1 MRENQKFFKTQ
12 SVEMVMQSGFHMC
25 ERLMGDTSRWRKL
38 PTGELLRGFR
48 IFSITVNM
56 PHMGSEGR
64 LYSSKSTNGGKGLK
78 NYKIK
83 SFFLR
88 KYRFFVPKWPKMG
101 KILMRVQRKSHLEP
115 SV

>member
-48 IFSITVNM
+48 IFSITVNI

-64 LYSSKSTNGGKGLK
+64 LYSSKSTNGGKGLQ
-78 NYKIK
+78 NSKIN
-83 SFFLR
+83 SYFT
-88 KYRFFVPKWPKMG
+88 P
-101 KILMRVQRKSHLEP
+101 
-115 SV
+115 

>member
-64 LYSSKSTNGGKGLK
+64 LYSSKSTNGGKGLQ
-78 NYKIK
+78 NSKINSYFTRPWVGANK
-83 SFFLR
+83 PDLFGAITLKR
-88 KYRFFVPKWPKMG
+88 
-101 KILMRVQRKSHLEP
+101 IIQIT
-115 SV
+115 